1 MKYPDLPES
10 LLALEEEILARWR
23 EEDLFRKTL
32 DATRDGSPFV
42 FFEGPP
48 TANGRPG
55 LHHIISRAIKDL
67 VCRHRT
73 MQGRSVTRIAGWDT
87 HGLPVEIEAERK
99 LGISGKPQIEELGIA
114 RFNEVCRDSVF
125 TYKEEWERLSER
137 IGYWLDY
144 SRAYVTFHTGYIES
158 VWWIVKELAGK
169 GLLYRGQKSVPY
181 CPRCGTALS
190 SHEVAQGYEDVEDPS
205 LYFLAERVDD
215 AGAPLSD
222 RSAFLVWTTTPW
234 TVPSNTALAVREDL
248 TYAEVAWNGRTV
260 ILAEARVPAV
270 FGEGA
275 GVLRTFPGRDLVGA
289 RYARPLDLVPI
300 TEDERSRG
308 WRVVAEGFVSA
319 EDGSGIVHV
328 APAFGADDYEAGR
341 RHGLPLLNPVDDRG
355 HFRDGIPLVG
365 GRFVKEADPD
375 LIEELRKRDRLFR
388 LGSIVHPYPHCW
400 RCGSPLLYI
409 SRSSWFAAT
418 STLRDDMLAN
428 NARVSWRPPEVG
440 EGRFGD
446 WLANNVDW
454 ALSRERFWGTPLPVW
469 MCDKDAG
476 HARWIG
482 SVAELEAAAGPLG
495 DGFDPHRPF
504 IDELTWRCE
513 QCAGTMRR
521 DPAVLDVW
529 FDSGAMPYAQWH
541 WPFENDDEFRRH
553 FPADFICEGLDQTR
567 GWFYTLMAISTMLG
581 MGPSYRNVIVNDL
594 ILDAE
599 GRKMSKSKGNVVDPW
614 EAIGEFGSD
623 PLRWYLLLVSN
634 PWVPKR
640 YDPEGVRESTRKF
653 FDTVGNTYRFFA
665 LYANVEAW
673 APAGSD
679 PAPAERSVLDRWL
692 LSRLQR
698 TVAEVGRE
706 LDDYQLT
713 RAYRAVVEFVNEDLS
728 NWFVRRSRPRF
739 WGNTDELDARAAF
752 RTLWDALRVT
762 ARLTAPAVPFYADW
776 LHRAIDHGESAHLAR
791 FPEVDESLVDA
802 ALEEEM
808 AAVRVLVSL
817 GRAAREEVR
826 IRVRQPLRTLH
837 AVVPGRVRPR
847 PELLQVL
854 KDELNVKEVVFLDSA
869 ATLVKLV
876 ARPNFR
882 ALGPRFQKQSEA
894 AARAIRELDQDR
906 LRAFRRG
913 DVVTIDVGG
922 DVRLDPAWLEVV
934 EEASGD
940 LVVKA
945 QEGHAAALDPS
956 LDDELRQE
964 GMARELVNRIQRLR
978 KDSGLEITDRIR
990 LGIEGPAEVRDAL
1003 ARFEDLVARETL
1015 ALEVAGGPD
1024 GTADGFDSVLED
1036 DIDGFRVR
1044 VALSRAR

>member
-1 MKYPDLPES
+1 
-10 LLALEEEILARWR
+10 
-23 EEDLFRKTL
+23 
-32 DATRDGSPFV
+32 
-42 FFEGPP
+42 
-48 TANGRPG
+48 
-55 LHHIISRAIKDL
+55 
-67 VCRHRT
+67 
-73 MQGRSVTRIAGWDT
+73 
-87 HGLPVEIEAERK
+87 
-99 LGISGKPQIEELGIA
+99 
-114 RFNEVCRDSVF
+114 
-125 TYKEEWERLSER
+125 
-137 IGYWLDY
+137 
-144 SRAYVTFHTGYIES
+144 
-158 VWWIVKELAGK
+158 
-169 GLLYRGQKSVPY
+169 
-181 CPRCGTALS
+181 
-190 SHEVAQGYEDVEDPS
+190 
-205 LYFLAERVDD
+205 
-215 AGAPLSD
+215 
-222 RSAFLVWTTTPW
+222 
-234 TVPSNTALAVREDL
+234 
-248 TYAEVAWNGRTV
+248 
-260 ILAEARVPAV
+260 
-270 FGEGA
+270 
-275 GVLRTFPGRDLVGA
+275 
-289 RYARPLDLVPI
+289 
-300 TEDERSRG
+300 
-308 WRVVAEGFVSA
+308 
-319 EDGSGIVHV
+319 
-328 APAFGADDYEAGR
+328 
-341 RHGLPLLNPVDDRG
+341 
-355 HFRDGIPLVG
+355 
-365 GRFVKEADPD
+365 
-375 LIEELRKRDRLFR
+375 
-388 LGSIVHPYPHCW
+388 
-400 RCGSPLLYI
+400 
-409 SRSSWFAAT
+409 
-418 STLRDDMLAN
+418 
-428 NARVSWRPPEVG
+428 VG

-513 QCAGTMRR
+513 HCAGTMRR

-541 WPFENDDEFRRH
+541 WPFENDAEFRRH